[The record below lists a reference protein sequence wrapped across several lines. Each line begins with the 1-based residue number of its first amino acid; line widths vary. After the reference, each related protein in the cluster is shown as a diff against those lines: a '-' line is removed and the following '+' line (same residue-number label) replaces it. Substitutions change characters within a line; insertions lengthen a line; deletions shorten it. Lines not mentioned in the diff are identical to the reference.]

1 MRKLHEAKC
10 DFCGERKEVVLHN
23 HHTICRECLA
33 EILAFYMKSNQ
44 ASRNSDSTRKPQKA
58 IN

>member
-10 DFCGERKEVVLHN
+10 DFCGERKEVVLH
-23 HHTICRECLA
+23 RECLA